1 MLVLFD
7 GDSAVADTFRLIE
20 KQLTC
25 GCWSWDL
32 QTDRMEWSRGFFELL
47 GVEAGSVTPSFAAIQ
62 HLTHPE
68 DRRSQAEIEG
78 VIREALSIQRKFRVI
93 QPGGK
98 VVWIFCQIIILVN
111 AEGQAAR
118 AIGVCTD
125 ITHYHLSLSPLRV
138 SDERYRALVKAAGA
152 LVWVAKADGMVKEYP
167 NWPDFRTD
175 PSDALLNQRWLDFI
189 HPDDRA
195 HTIKAWKEATLA
207 KSRYTVEHRIRQA
220 DGAYIWK
227 RTNAVPILDD
237 AGEVKEWLGINAD
250 IQDEKYALLPGKRR
264 GRVTGA
270 QIRAARG
277 LLRWSAEDLAEA
289 AGTSRATIRR
299 LEETDGPLADQEA
312 SLSSIENALSGAGV
326 EFIFPEIGKPGIR
339 PR

>member
-1 MLVLFD
+1 MLVLFE

-20 KQLTC
+20 RQLGC

-32 QTDRMEWSRGFFELL
+32 QTNRMEWSRGYFELL
-47 GVEAGSVTPSFAAIQ
+47 GVEPGAITPSFDAIQ
-62 HLTHPE
+62 QLTHPD
-68 DRRSQAEIEG
+68 DRRSQAEIEA
-78 VIREALSIQRKFRVI
+78 VIREALSIRRKFRVI

-98 VVWIFCQIIILVN
+98 IVWIFCQIIILVN
-111 AEGQAAR
+111 AEGLSVK

-125 ITHYHLSLSPLRV
+125 VTAYELKLSPLRV
-138 SDERYRALVKAAGA
+138 SDERYRALIKATNA
-152 LVWVAKADGMVKEYP
+152 LVWVAKAGGAVKEYP
-167 NWPDFRTD
+167 NWLEFRSDTA
-175 PSDALLNQRWLDFI
+175 DALLSERWVEFI

-195 HTIKAWKEATLA
+195 QTIRALHEAC
-207 KSRYTVEHRIRQA
+207 KGKFEYSIEHRVRQS
-220 DGAYIWK
+220 DGSYIWK
-227 RTNAVPILDD
+227 RTRAVPILDD
-237 AGEVKEWLGINAD
+237 AGDVKEWLGINAD
-250 IQDEKYALLPGKRR
+250 IQYEKYALSPDKRH
-264 GRVTGA
+264 GGITGA

-299 LEETDGPLADQEA
+299 LEETDGPLADQES
-312 SLSSIENALSGAGV
+312 SLSAIEKALAEAGV